1 MFFYKNAL
9 TNFNNTIPGHYIMDE
24 PMTLEL
30 NQVIDELPELNQPLL
45 DKLLNQ
51 KIVAL
56 SEQTTESQVKR
67 YPYSV
72 IGGITKFDQQGYAIV
87 HFVIEKKDYNLKTET
102 TVALNSNAI
111 GQKCVINFNQ
121 GNLNDPIITGLI
133 QAPQS
138 IDDAPLVIESE
149 TAIVLQCGS
158 SRIEL
163 SKEGTIN
170 IQGMHI
176 NSQAYGPNR
185 IKGGSVK
192 IN

>member
-1 MFFYKNAL
+1 
-9 TNFNNTIPGHYIMDE
+9 MDE
-24 PMTLEL
+24 PITVECDHEMDEISEL
-30 NQVIDELPELNQPLL
+30 DQPFL

-51 KIVAL
+51 KIDAVPD
-56 SEQTTESQVKR
+56 QNTVRYDKR
-67 YPYSV
+67 YPHSL
-72 IGGITKFDQQGYAIV
+72 IGCITKFDQQGYAII
-87 HFVIEKKDYNLKTET
+87 HFVIENKDYNLKAET
-102 TVALNSNAI
+102 TVALNSNAV

-121 GNLNDPIITGLI
+121 GNPDDPIITGLI
-133 QAPQS
+133 QAPLS
-138 IDDAPLVIESE
+138 IETSLENETPLVIQSE
-149 TAIVLQCGS
+149 TGIVLTCGS